1 MQDGSS
7 MAILSK
13 TGDASITVF
22 VCANCA
28 RGGLRPSSTGYRP
41 VRSEF
46 DWPFAAKEVMVSCTG
61 KLQPEHLLKPFE
73 AGSDAVCV
81 IACKEDN
88 CHHLEG
94 SRRIRRRVEY
104 VGRLL
109 DEIALGGGRVM
120 LFNLPGS
127 AHEDLAVGAAEDAG
141 GGAPTPPEMLDEQ
154 LRTVREKIVA
164 RVESLTPNPLRD
176 TQMPTKS
183 TRTPTELDSTDD
195 SDNEVG

>member
-7 MAILSK
+7 MATLSK

-28 RGGLRPSSTGYRP
+28 RGGVRPSPTGHRP
-41 VRSEF
+41 VRPEF

-81 IACKEDN
+81 IACEEDN

-127 AHEDLAVGAAEDAG
+127 AREDLAVGAAQDTG
-141 GGAPTPPEMLDEQ
+141 GDAPTRPEMLGEQ

-164 RVESLTPNPLRD
+164 RVESLTPSPLRD
-176 TQMPTKS
+176 AQMPTKS